1 MPNTTSHPNPIGW
14 FLISAAAALVI
25 ALILA
30 SDVGGPSGLLRVGE
44 DFPIRPYIEAD
55 FPDVELASG
64 LGHDGQQYYG
74 IARDPLGRGDV
85 PDLVDNPSYRYL
97 FILYP
102 ALAGGFG
109 TFSPQLTVTTMLALS
124 VVGFGLAG
132 ASALMLNHQLGGRAI
147 IANLAVANAG
157 LFVSL
162 FMTPD
167 ALALGLAMLGV
178 TLAVGGRDRPAAV
191 ALALAVLAKTPYF
204 VFPLALGV
212 WAWQNQRARLRWL
225 TVAPAV
231 PAAVWA
237 SYVFVRFGPSTSGNL
252 DLPFRGLIRAIDKWG
267 VLTGAEL
274 SMALVALGLMVIG
287 TVLAIRTRSRLLQAL
302 VLGWV
307 AVGAVSSMLIWVVGN
322 NALRVMAPLWPLT
335 AVAAAVYFSSN
346 RSRRN
351 LPV

>member
-1 MPNTTSHPNPIGW
+1 MPDTTTESTPVIW

-44 DFPIRPYIEAD
+44 EFPIRPYIEAD
-55 FPDVELASG
+55 FPDVDLAAG

-109 TFSPQLTVTTMLALS
+109 TFSPELTVATMLALS
-124 VVGFGLAG
+124 VLGFGLAG
-132 ASALMLNHQLGGRAI
+132 ASALMLNHQLGGRAV

-157 LFVSL
+157 LFLSL

-191 ALALAVLAKTPYF
+191 ALGLAVLTKAPYF

-212 WAWQNQRARLRWL
+212 WAWRSQRARIRWL

-252 DLPFRGLIRAIDKWG
+252 DLPFRGMIRASTKWG
-267 VLTGAEL
+267 GLTGPEL
-274 SMALVALGLMVIG
+274 TMALVALGLLVVA

-302 VLGWV
+302 LLGWV
-307 AVGAVSSMLIWVVGN
+307 AVGIVSSKFIWVLGN
-322 NALRVMAPLWPLT
+322 NALRVMAPLWSLT
-335 AVAAAVYFSSN
+335 AVAAAVYFASN
-346 RSRRN
+346 RSRKN